1 MRRSLLPLTLVTA
14 LACEAMGQPS
24 DAAPAG
30 TAAAPV
36 GPPIAAL
43 RPADG
48 VRSLPAD
55 ALQLDLGCFNA
66 SHDDAMPRRM
76 AYPSGYGRGGA
87 APMAAP
93 PAMPTPAAAPSGLG
107 AGTVASRGAALG
119 GALVGAGDAPMADA
133 ASAPAEAAAQA
144 TTSTVAAASKTAA
157 EAPRSEKPTEA
168 KEVREQEEGR
178 GWGPPTETMS
188 RARPAYDWGGVVHL
202 SNDDASSLASAQRL
216 LWALEHGA
224 SVQASQIRPH
234 ELLNFY
240 SFDAPAPAPGAMF
253 GVGASA
259 TQTGSDTLQLALTVQ
274 AAAPARAPM
283 DLTVLVDRSGSM
295 SAEGRMDYTRRALQK
310 LQGQLQHGD
319 RFDLVLFDD
328 AVCTPVKN
336 FVVGRDDP
344 SRLDEV
350 FRRMQPRGST
360 DLDLGLREAYKV
372 ATSHVALPGRAGRVM
387 VFTDAILNTGEVDP
401 ATVSEIGRALDARD
415 LRLTGV
421 GVGSDFRDDV
431 LDQLTEK
438 GKGAYVFLGSER
450 VVDRMFGA
458 GFAGLVQTV
467 AEDVRF
473 ALDLPDSLG
482 MKRFYGEESSS
493 DPTLVKEVN
502 VEAGTHQV
510 FFQDLAV
517 QAGLLRPSDE
527 VAFTMSWRDPVDGTA
542 HRQVHRFTIG
552 AALASDPHDVH
563 KAAALMAWSD
573 VLLEASMGASAC
585 GAPLARFQH
594 AWGQLGDDAEIANAA
609 GHLARW
615 CGAPQPVRPQPVEVA
630 RGTTR
635 VKIDSD
641 VVVDAADVRCPG
653 FSRSWSLGAADRM
666 LEAAVPGGACEV
678 TLHGNVPM
686 TAAIQLSPVGTEVRC
701 VVRGGRIACT

>member
-14 LACEAMGQPS
+14 LACEALGQSS
-24 DAAPAG
+24 DAAPTVAD
-30 TAAAPV
+30 APAPS
-36 GPPIAAL
+36 PPIAAL
-43 RPADG
+43 RAPDLTRPA
-48 VRSLPAD
+48 PTD
-55 ALQLDLGCFNA
+55 ALQIDLGCFGGT
-66 SHDDAMPRRM
+66 DDALPRRT
-76 AYPSGYGRGGA
+76 ASPSGYGRGGV
-87 APMAAP
+87 APMASP
-93 PAMPTPAAAPSGLG
+93 PPGLG
-107 AGTVASRGAALG
+107 AGTIASRGAAIG
-119 GALVGAGDAPMADA
+119 GASTGAGAVPVADA
-133 ASAPAEAAAQA
+133 APAPAEATA
-144 TTSTVAAASKTAA
+144 VASKSAPPSTASTGPQRAEKAA
-157 EAPRSEKPTEA
+157 EAKIAHETEEDRRWPMPT
-168 KEVREQEEGR
+168 
-178 GWGPPTETMS
+178 PPVAQ
-188 RARPAYDWGGVVHL
+188 RLPDYDWGGVVHM

-224 SVQASQIRPH
+224 SVHASQIRPH

-240 SFDAPAPAPGAMF
+240 SFDAPTPSPGAMF
-253 GVGASA
+253 GVSASA
-259 TQTGSDTLQLALTVQ
+259 SQRGADTLQLALSVQ
-274 AAAPARAPM
+274 SAAPARAPM

-295 SAEGRMDYTRRALQK
+295 SAEGRMEYTRRALQK
-310 LQGQLQHGD
+310 MQGQLQRGD

-344 SRLDEV
+344 ARVDEV
-350 FRRMQPRGST
+350 LRRMQPRGST

-372 ATSHVALPGRAGRVM
+372 ATSHAPLPGRAGRVM

-473 ALDLPDSLG
+473 SLDLPDSLG

-573 VLLEASMGASAC
+573 VLLEASMGAAPC
-585 GAPLARFQH
+585 GEPLARFQT
-594 AWGQLGDDAEIANAA
+594 AWGQAGDDAELATAA

-615 CGAPQPVRPQPVEVA
+615 CGAPQRTPPPPVEVA

-641 VVVDAADVRCPG
+641 VLVDAADVRCPG
-653 FSRSWSLGAADRM
+653 FLRSWTLGASDRM

-686 TAAIQLSPVGTEVRC
+686 TAAVQLSPVGTEVRC
-701 VVRGGRIACT
+701 VVRGGRMACT

>member
-1 MRRSLLPLTLVTA
+1 MHRTLLPLTLLTA
-14 LACEAMGQPS
+14 LACEAMGQPHT
-24 DAAPAG
+24 
-30 TAAAPV
+30 TAASAEAAASPRA
-36 GPPIAAL
+36 IAAL
-43 RPADG
+43 RPVEAGRPTPTD
-48 VRSLPAD
+48 V
-55 ALQLDLGCFNA
+55 LQIDLGCFGEA
-66 SHDDAMPRRM
+66 TSDMMPRRG
-76 AYPSGYGRGGA
+76 SGTVGGYGRGGI
-87 APMAAP
+87 APTAAP
-93 PAMPTPAAAPSGLG
+93 PMATPSGAATAGVREKSVAIGGAMAESGAAQSADAAAAPVA
-107 AGTVASRGAALG
+107 AGP
-119 GALVGAGDAPMADA
+119 APV
-133 ASAPAEAAAQA
+133 ASAPVETRAP
-144 TTSTVAAASKTAA
+144 TVRA
-157 EAPRSEKPTEA
+157 EKPAEPPRDA
-168 KEVREQEEGR
+168 VASEDVP
-178 GWGPPTETMS
+178 WGPPAPPMS
-188 RARPAYDWGGVVHL
+188 RARPAYDWGGLVHL

-224 SVQASQIRPH
+224 SIQTSQIRPH

-240 SFDAPAPAPGAMF
+240 SFDAPSPAAGTMF
-253 GVGASA
+253 GVAASA
-259 TQTGSDTLQLALTVQ
+259 TQSAADTLQLALSVQ
-274 AAAPARAPM
+274 AASPARAPM

-295 SAEGRMDYTRRALQK
+295 SAEGRMNYTRRALQK
-310 LQGQLQHGD
+310 MQSQLQRGD

-328 AVCTPVKN
+328 RVCTPVRN

-344 SRLDEV
+344 ARLDEV
-350 FRRMQPRGST
+350 IRRLQPRGST
-360 DLDLGLREAYKV
+360 DLDLGLREAYQV
-372 ATSHVALPGRAGRVM
+372 ATSHPQLAGRAGRVM
-387 VFTDAILNTGEVDP
+387 VITDAILNTGEIDP

-467 AEDVRF
+467 AENVRF
-473 ALDLPDSLG
+473 SLDLPESLG
-482 MKRFYGEESSS
+482 MKRFYGEESSR
-493 DPTLVKEVN
+493 DPALVKEVN

-517 QAGLLRPSDE
+517 QTGLLRPTDE
-527 VAFTMSWRDPVDGTA
+527 LAFTMTWRDPVDGA
-542 HRQVHRFTIG
+542 SHQQVHRFTLG

-573 VLLEASMGASAC
+573 VLLEASMGAAPC
-585 GAPLARFQH
+585 GDALQRFQS
-594 AWGQLGDDAEIANAA
+594 AWGQLGDDAEVASAA
-609 GHLARW
+609 GHLTRW
-615 CGAPQPVRPQPVEVA
+615 CGATTPTKTPVVEVA

-641 VVVDAADVRCPG
+641 VAVDAADLQCPG
-653 FSRSWSLGAADRM
+653 FSRSWTLTASDRM

-686 TAAIQLSPVGTEVRC
+686 TASVQLSPVGSEVRC
-701 VVRGGRIACT
+701 VVRGGRMACT